1 MQRKILRT
9 RWTRLQTIIKIIYEL
24 RFLKINDP
32 TNWKNSKTIH
42 ASHLSFLFPFSI
54 TIIVT
59 TFSPF
64 LPIPQI
70 LATLS
75 SFKRNILIF
84 PSVLEF
90 DKEKKTSLN
99 FVLEGKLIRSCTQG
113 GGGERERESS
123 RKPRCVSGWR
133 CMWIGV
139 CGLVGFSRMG
149 TRWPIQQWSI
159 PVHVGKHST
168 AFGENWISNGWMVTE
183 RTAYYWLFPSWLFL
197 RRPWSIARTLN
208 RRAGSYLNKKKKKS
222 QNS

>member
-1 MQRKILRT
+1 MNFVSLKLTIQLTEKIQKQFMHL
-9 RWTRLQTIIKIIYEL
+9 IY
-24 RFLKINDP
+24 
-32 TNWKNSKTIH
+32 
-42 ASHLSFLFPFSI
+42 LSYPQLSI

-64 LPIPQI
+64 LPTIPQI

-84 PSVLEF
+84 PFVLEF

-99 FVLEGKLIRSCTQG
+99 FILEGKLIRSCTQG
-113 GGGERERESS
+113 GGGERERERESS

-139 CGLVGFSRMG
+139 CGLVSFSRMG

-183 RTAYYWLFPSWLFL
+183 RTAYY
-197 RRPWSIARTLN
+197 
-208 RRAGSYLNKKKKKS
+208 
-222 QNS
+222 

>member
-99 FVLEGKLIRSCTQG
+99 FILEGKLIRSCTQG
-113 GGGERERESS
+113 GGGERERERES
-123 RKPRCVSGWR
+123 RAESQGVFQGGDACGSEYVDLWAFPGWGPGGLYNSGAFRYTWANILR
-133 CMWIGV
+133 HLVKIGYRM
-139 CGLVGFSRMG
+139 VG
-149 TRWPIQQWSI
+149 W
-159 PVHVGKHST
+159 
-168 AFGENWISNGWMVTE
+168 
-183 RTAYYWLFPSWLFL
+183 
-197 RRPWSIARTLN
+197 
-208 RRAGSYLNKKKKKS
+208 
-222 QNS
+222 